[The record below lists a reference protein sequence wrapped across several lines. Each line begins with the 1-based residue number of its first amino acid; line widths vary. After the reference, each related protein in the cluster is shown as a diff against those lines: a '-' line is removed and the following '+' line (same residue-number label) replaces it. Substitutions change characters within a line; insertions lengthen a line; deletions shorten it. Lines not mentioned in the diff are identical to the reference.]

1 MRKGK
6 VKAKI
11 AGLEFEFD
19 PQDLKVALEKVL
31 KENLKREKALFSP
44 SGQQGSH

>member
-1 MRKGK
+1 MRKDK

-11 AGLEFEFD
+11 AGLEFEID
-19 PQDLKVALEKVL
+19 PQDLKASLEKVL
-31 KENLKREKALFSP
+31 KENLKREKSLFSP